1 MKTSVTI
8 VGYRFELQDIIE
20 ENFDGSGIL
29 DLIRGFNHPI
39 EFVRA
44 DLENPNHPLYT
55 MEHIKY
61 HEWDVYRPSN
71 IIGSA
76 YVFIVFEHN
85 DFPQHTDHV
94 ALAKFSKSFEDY
106 AEEKKALR
114 EYIGDAYEE
123 SRFGI
128 WTFVDDV

>member
-44 DLENPNHPLYT
+44 DLENPNHPL
-55 MEHIKY
+55 
-61 HEWDVYRPSN
+61 
-71 IIGSA
+71 
-76 YVFIVFEHN
+76 
-85 DFPQHTDHV
+85 
-94 ALAKFSKSFEDY
+94 
-106 AEEKKALR
+106 
-114 EYIGDAYEE
+114 
-123 SRFGI
+123 
-128 WTFVDDV
+128 